1 MEQERN
7 EYKKKSEEF
16 NKRLW
21 LSKQEINCLKARLK
35 HQIKVDQGLRL
46 KLEQQRTQMN
56 ELKNMTLISEE
67 MRKTFSE
74 QLRESL
80 VRDEASRN
88 ENFNQN
94 MNQQIQGHSIQFLQE
109 QFKLLFDS
117 VNNISADKKLGDRL

>member
-1 MEQERN
+1 
-7 EYKKKSEEF
+7 
-16 NKRLW
+16 
-21 LSKQEINCLKARLK
+21 
-35 HQIKVDQGLRL
+35 
-46 KLEQQRTQMN
+46 MN
-56 ELKNMTLISEE
+56 ELKNMTIISEE

-117 VNNISADKKLGDRL
+117 VNNISADKKLGDRLQKRIIELENANKVMDISIKELGE

>member
-1 MEQERN
+1 
-7 EYKKKSEEF
+7 
-16 NKRLW
+16 
-21 LSKQEINCLKARLK
+21 
-35 HQIKVDQGLRL
+35 
-46 KLEQQRTQMN
+46 MN
-56 ELKNMTLISEE
+56 ELKNMTMISEE

>member
-1 MEQERN
+1 
-7 EYKKKSEEF
+7 
-16 NKRLW
+16 
-21 LSKQEINCLKARLK
+21 
-35 HQIKVDQGLRL
+35 
-46 KLEQQRTQMN
+46 MN

>member
-1 MEQERN
+1 M
-7 EYKKKSEEF
+7 
-16 NKRLW
+16 
-21 LSKQEINCLKARLK
+21 
-35 HQIKVDQGLRL
+35 
-46 KLEQQRTQMN
+46 
-56 ELKNMTLISEE
+56 ISEE

-74 QLRESL
+74 QLRDSL

>member
-1 MEQERN
+1 
-7 EYKKKSEEF
+7 
-16 NKRLW
+16 
-21 LSKQEINCLKARLK
+21 
-35 HQIKVDQGLRL
+35 
-46 KLEQQRTQMN
+46 MN
-56 ELKNMTLISEE
+56 ELKNMTMISEE

-74 QLRESL
+74 QLRDSL

>member
-1 MEQERN
+1 
-7 EYKKKSEEF
+7 
-16 NKRLW
+16 
-21 LSKQEINCLKARLK
+21 
-35 HQIKVDQGLRL
+35 
-46 KLEQQRTQMN
+46 MN
-56 ELKNMTLISEE
+56 ELKNMTIISEE

-94 MNQQIQGHSIQFLQE
+94 MNQQIQGHNIQFLQE

-117 VNNISADKKLGDRL
+117 VNNISADKKLGDRLQKRIIELENANKVMDISIKELGE